1 MEEVMKRPNVFNF
14 LVNLLRTLKSI
25 EMAHA
30 SFWKKAEKFQFL
42 PVIFSPHL
50 K

>member
-14 LVNLLRTLKSI
+14 PVNLLRTLKSK
-25 EMAHA
+25 EMVHA

-42 PVIFSPHL
+42 PVIFPPHL

>member
-14 LVNLLRTLKSI
+14 PVNLLRTLKSK
-25 EMAHA
+25 EMVHA

>member
-14 LVNLLRTLKSI
+14 PVNLLRSLKSK
-25 EMAHA
+25 EMVHA
-30 SFWKKAEKFQFL
+30 SFWKKAEKFQLL

>member
-1 MEEVMKRPNVFNF
+1 MEKIMERPNVFNF
-14 LVNLLRTLKSI
+14 LVNLLRTLKSK

-42 PVIFSPHL
+42 PVIFSPT
-50 K
+50 